1 MRFCQPIKS
10 IQWILSTSKCYGY
23 PVESIP
29 FDVMDPDCPSRVVLQ
44 RIGDKW
50 TPLIVQALKDGALR
64 FSELRTAVGGITPKV
79 LTQTLRALERD
90 GLVDRTVFAEVPV
103 RVEYRLTAL
112 GESLLGPLDAVRAWA
127 ESHAGKILRARD
139 AFDAATP

>member
-1 MRFCQPIKS
+1 
-10 IQWILSTSKCYGY
+10 
-23 PVESIP
+23 VESIP

-50 TPLIVQALKDGALR
+50 TPLIVHALKDGTLR
-64 FSELRTAVGGITPKV
+64 FSELRVAVGGITPKV
-79 LTQTLRALERD
+79 LTQTLRTLERD

-112 GESLLGPLDAVRAWA
+112 GQSLLGPLDAVRAWA
-127 ESHAGKILRARD
+127 ESHAGKILQARD
-139 AFDAATP
+139 AFDAAV